1 MVNEVEL
8 SETGHLSGVLG
19 IFAIGVAFLLGA
31 IVLYKAIKLKQKTLF
46 YFFLTVF
53 FTISP
58 WYSSGFGYIFL
69 LITKN
74 HLDYRFYVLLG
85 TIFIP
90 IAIHGWL
97 TIYMEVLFPQKKNFV
112 LISYAIISIIFY
124 IYLFLFLYFCPGAP
138 MESMIGIKRNPI
150 DIEYRGFVFIY
161 LGLMIIT
168 AVLTGIHFSII
179 SLKSDTIEVK
189 WKGRFLLSAFILF
202 GIGAIADGLSELSLL
217 FLFIFRV
224 ILLVSASLFYIG
236 FIMPKWMRKIIK
248 I

>member
-19 IFAIGVAFLLGA
+19 IFAICIAFLLGI
-31 IVLYKAIKLKQKTLF
+31 IVLYKAIKLKQKMLF

-69 LITKN
+69 LITKST
-74 HLDYRFYVLLG
+74 LDYRFYVLLG

-90 IAIHGWL
+90 IAILAWL
-97 TIYMEVLFPQKKNFV
+97 TIYMTVIFPKKKNFI
-112 LISYAIISIIFY
+112 LISYAIFSIFFY
-124 IYLFLFLYFCPGAP
+124 IYLILFLYTVPGAP
-138 MESMIGIKRNPI
+138 IESMVGIKRTPI
-150 DIEYRGFVFIY
+150 DIEYSGFVFIY
-161 LGLMIIT
+161 LGLMIAT

-189 WKGRFLLSAFILF
+189 WKGRFLLSAFISF
-202 GIGAIADGLSELSLL
+202 GIGAIADGLLNLSLL

-236 FIMPKWMRKIIK
+236 FIMPKWMKKIIK

>member
-1 MVNEVEL
+1 MVSEVEL

-19 IFAIGVAFLLGA
+19 IIAICVAFLLGT
-31 IVLYKAIKLKQKTLF
+31 IVLYKAIKLKQKMLF

-58 WYSSGFGYIFL
+58 WYSSGFGYIYL
-69 LITKN
+69 LITKS

-97 TIYMEVLFPQKKNFV
+97 TIYMTVLFPKKKNSV
-112 LISYAIISIIFY
+112 LISYAIISIFFY
-124 IYLFLFLYFCPGAP
+124 IYLFLFLYIIPGAP
-138 MESMIGIKRNPI
+138 KMNMIGNKRNPI

-161 LGLMIIT
+161 LGLMITT

-179 SLKSDTIEVK
+179 SLKSESIEVK
-189 WKGRFLLSAFILF
+189 WKGGFLLFAFIFF
-202 GIGAIADGLSELSLL
+202 GIGAITDGLFELSITY
-217 FLFIFRV
+217 LFIFRV
-224 ILLVSASLFYIG
+224 ILLVSATLFYIG
-236 FIMPKWMRKIIK
+236 FIMPKWMKKILK